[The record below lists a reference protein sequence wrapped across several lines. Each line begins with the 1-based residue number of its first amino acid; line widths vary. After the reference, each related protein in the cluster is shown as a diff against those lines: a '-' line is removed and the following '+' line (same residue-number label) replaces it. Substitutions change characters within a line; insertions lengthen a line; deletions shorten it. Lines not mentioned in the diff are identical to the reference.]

1 MDTLMEIAR
10 VFGPALTSLLG
21 AYVAIKYR
29 LARVEESLTDLKSNV
44 KELTEKHTELVS
56 DISDMKVQ
64 NAEDHGEVK
73 QQLATLHTQ
82 MKIVLK

>member
-1 MDTLMEIAR
+1 MEIAR
-10 VFGPALTSLLG
+10 VIGPALTSLLG

-29 LARVEESLTDLKSNV
+29 LARVEESLTELKTDV
-44 KELTEKHTELVS
+44 KELTGKHTELVG
-56 DISDMKVQ
+56 DIADMKIQ